1 MRSELLLSRAFA
13 VHNWQANAS
22 LCRQGS
28 LMLVN
33 VLLVLA
39 HFQQAQYGPAN
50 LQTRGVH
57 DVRLGSC
64 RTWVMLYGLD
74 VGIERQLI
82 VVGDSKGRVYFV
94 DARSEEKI
102 FQGQLHKK
110 GMKVATFWAAACVQT
125 PLEL

>member
-1 MRSELLLSRAFA
+1 MRSELPLSRAFA
-13 VHNWQANAS
+13 VDTRQANAL

-28 LMLVN
+28 LKLATF
-33 VLLVLA
+33 LLMQA
-39 HFQQAQYGPAN
+39 HRQRAQHEPATV
-50 LQTRGVH
+50 QMQGMH
-57 DVRLGSC
+57 DVHLGSC

-74 VGIERQLI
+74 VGIEHQLI

-110 GMKVATFWAAACVQT
+110 GMKVATIWAAACVRT